1 MSLQVQHLS
10 ARHGR
15 IEVCR
20 DVSFTADDGEF
31 LVVLGP
37 NGAGKSSL
45 LGALAG
51 TVASAG
57 EVCLGEQR
65 LQRLPARQRARSGL
79 AFVPEGRRN
88 LISPLTVD
96 ENLRLGLRLLP
107 ATERPAMQASLHA
120 MFPILSERAR
130 QPAGLLSG
138 GEQQMLAIAVAIA
151 RRPQVLLLD
160 EPSQGLAPVILDRLV
175 EVISSLRAIGL
186 TVLLAE
192 QNYRFAARLAD
203 RYLVLQGGELVGGGG
218 TAAEL
223 GDRERAAD
231 ALLSR
236 PGVV

>member
-1 MSLQVQHLS
+1 MALHVERLS
-10 ARHGR
+10 ARYGR

-20 DVSFTADDGEF
+20 DISFTAADGEL

-51 TVASAG
+51 NVAGGG
-57 EVCLGEQR
+57 EFRIGEQA
-65 LQRLPARQRARSGL
+65 LQRRPARQRARMGI

-88 LISPLTVD
+88 LFSPLTVE

-107 ATERPAMQASLHA
+107 AAERGAAQASLQA
-120 MFPILSERAR
+120 MFPILSERA
-130 QPAGLLSG
+130 QQQAGLLSG

-151 RRPQVLLLD
+151 RRPSVLLLD

-175 EVISSLRAIGL
+175 EAISGLRAIGL
-186 TVLLAE
+186 TILLAE

-203 RYLVLQGGELVGGGG
+203 RYLVLQGGEIVGGGTG
-218 TAAEL
+218 AEL
-223 GDRERAAD
+223 GNHEHITAA
-231 ALLSR
+231 LMSR
-236 PGVV
+236 HGVE

>member
-1 MSLQVQHLS
+1 MALQVEHLS
-10 ARHGR
+10 ARYGR

-20 DVSFTADDGEF
+20 DVSFTAADGEF

-51 TVASAG
+51 TIASTG
-57 EVCLGEQR
+57 EVCLGEHR
-65 LQRLPARQRARSGL
+65 LQHLPARLRARCGL

-88 LISPLTVD
+88 LISTLTVD

-107 ATERPAMQASLHA
+107 VAERPAMQASLHA
-120 MFPILSERAR
+120 IFPILFERAQ

-138 GEQQMLAIAVAIA
+138 GEQQMMAIAVAIA
-151 RRPQVLLLD
+151 RRPSVLLLD

-175 EVISSLRAIGL
+175 EVISGLRVIGL

-203 RYLVLQGGELVGGGG
+203 RYLVLQGGELAGGG

-223 GDRERAAD
+223 GDHERAAD
-231 ALLSR
+231 ALLTR
-236 PGVV
+236 PGVH

>member
-1 MSLQVQHLS
+1 MALHIEQLR
-10 ARHGR
+10 ARYGR

-20 DVSFTADDGEF
+20 DISFTASDGEF
-31 LVVLGP
+31 LVLLGP

-57 EVCLGEQR
+57 EIRLGEER
-65 LQRLPARQRARSGL
+65 LQSLPARQRARRGL

-88 LISPLTVD
+88 LIPPLTVD

-107 ATERPAMQASLHA
+107 APERPAMQASLHA
-120 MFPILSERAR
+120 MFPILSERAH

-151 RRPQVLLLD
+151 RRPTVLLLD

-175 EVISSLRAIGL
+175 EAISGLRAIGL

-203 RYLVLQGGELVGGGG
+203 RYLVLQGGDLVGGG

-223 GDRERAAD
+223 GHHERAAD

-236 PGVV
+236 PGMR

>member
-10 ARHGR
+10 ARYGR

-107 ATERPAMQASLHA
+107 AADRPAMQASLHA

-203 RYLVLQGGELVGGGG
+203 RYLVLQGGELVGGG

-236 PGVV
+236 SGVH